1 MRKHHYESAVII
13 NAALEDEQIDS
24 IINKLKDTITVN
36 GGVITEVD
44 VWGRKRL
51 AYQIKKS
58 KIGYYV
64 IFQFEAPVSAIAQIE
79 RVYRLEESI
88 LRFLTIQL
96 SKFALEY
103 FSDQKQKA
111 AAAQLSEIPLE
122 VAVPEEAA
130 AATEVKVE
138 TENPADK
145 G

>member
-13 NAALEDEQIDS
+13 NAALEDEQIDA
-24 IINKLKDTITVN
+24 IVNKLKDTIVLH
-36 GGVITEVD
+36 GGEITD
-44 VWGRKRL
+44 LDIWGRKRL

-64 IFQFEAPVSAIAQIE
+64 IFRFEAPVTALAQIE
-79 RVYRLEESI
+79 RIYRLEESI

-111 AAAQLSEIPLE
+111 AVAQIAEAPIE
-122 VAVPEEAA
+122 VIAPVEAV
-130 AATEVKVE
+130 EVVE
-138 TENPADK
+138 PADDAESLPA
-145 G
+145 